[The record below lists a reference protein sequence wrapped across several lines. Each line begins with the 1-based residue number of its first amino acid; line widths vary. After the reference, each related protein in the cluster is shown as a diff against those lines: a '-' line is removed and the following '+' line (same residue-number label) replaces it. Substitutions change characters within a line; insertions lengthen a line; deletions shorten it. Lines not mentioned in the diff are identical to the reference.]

1 MSAVTAKA
9 MNSTIGTGEI
19 LGLDILLKNAM
30 MEVLQEDIQDRNKH
44 KGLVAGGKIAASSS
58 ERDGDRYFY
67 LGKKEGTK
75 HSFTMKCNGSFA
87 VASSYGSSGQKF
99 EVKKN
104 GTTLHNDSGY
114 FVVSFKVGD
123 VIQIEL
129 GAGSVQEDHYIYAKE
144 VDLRALF

>member
-19 LGLDILLKNAM
+19 IGLDILLKNAM

-44 KGLVAGGKIAASSS
+44 NGLVAGGVIVASSS
-58 ERDGDRYFY
+58 RREEDRYFY
-67 LGKKEGTK
+67 LGKKKGTN

-99 EVKKN
+99 IVKKN

-129 GAGSVQEDHYIYAKE
+129 GEGTMEEDHYIYAKE

>member
-19 LGLDILLKNAM
+19 IGLDILLKNAM
-30 MEVLQEDIQDRNKH
+30 MEVLQEDIRDRNKH
-44 KGLVAGGKIAASSS
+44 NGLVAGGKIAASSS
-58 ERDGDRYFY
+58 TREEDRYFY
-67 LGKKEGTK
+67 LGKKERTN
-75 HSFTMKCNGSFA
+75 HSFTMKCDGSFA
-87 VASSYGSSGQKF
+87 VASSAGLSNQKF
-99 EVKKN
+99 IVKKN
-104 GTTLHNDSGY
+104 GSTLYNDSGY

-129 GAGSVQEDHYIYAKE
+129 GEGHPEEDHYIYAKE